1 MSARGGWIPWAA
13 GIALV
18 LAAGVV
24 TAVTPPEDALT
35 DPFFTRAAVDDT
47 ATSRTL
53 IAAVQGASFADRL
66 TVADKWE
73 ADGNWL
79 VIELAVSAPTTE
91 EDAVIGVASLVID
104 GQVFLASERPPT
116 SLLRA
121 KLRVGTDTIGTLA
134 FELPEGLRTGNGELR
149 LTGEYPT
156 PRLDDV
162 ITFPLSLDEVPQ
174 DTDRELDEPRL
185 GAP

>member
-1 MSARGGWIPWAA
+1 MSARGRWVPWV
-13 GIALV
+13 GGVALV

-35 DPFFTRAAVDDT
+35 DPLLVRAAIDDT

-53 IAAVQGASFADRL
+53 VAAVQDASFADRL
-66 TVADKWE
+66 TVADEWE

-91 EDAVIGVASLVID
+91 VDAAIGVASLVID
-104 GQVFLASERPPT
+104 GRVFLASERPPT

-121 KLRVGTDTIGTLA
+121 DLRVGTDTVGTLA
-134 FELPEGLRTGNGELR
+134 FELPDGLRSGGGELR

-156 PRLDDV
+156 PHLDDV
-162 ITFPLSLDEVPQ
+162 IAFPLSFDELPQ
-174 DTDRELDEPRL
+174 APDKELDAPRL